1 MKRNNDLRIDWGSV
15 MLSWGFVSIAI
26 GVVCLAATWASVYFL
41 ADPSSSSNAGTQAM
55 MGSLF
60 FSFIAFPL
68 LFFGTIMVIL
78 GFVFRRPQEKPQK
91 ACPNCGRLNAQST
104 ETCPRCME
112 KIAPRVEEEVKSV
125 QLDGVACGEC
135 GRVNA
140 VTTRIC
146 PRCMT
151 KV

>member
-1 MKRNNDLRIDWGSV
+1 MKRDNDLRTDWGAG
-15 MLSWGFVSIAI
+15 MLSWGFVSIVI
-26 GVVCLAATWASVYFL
+26 GVLCLAATWASVYFL
-41 ADPSSSSNAGTQAM
+41 SGPSSSSSAGTQAM

-60 FSFIAFPL
+60 FSFIACSLL
-68 LFFGTIMVIL
+68 LFGTLMVIL
-78 GFVFRRPQEKPQK
+78 GFVFRGPKEKPQ
-91 ACPNCGRLNAQST
+91 
-104 ETCPRCME
+104 M
-112 KIAPRVEEEVKSV
+112 
-125 QLDGVACGEC
+125 DGVACGEC

>member
-1 MKRNNDLRIDWGSV
+1 MKRDNDLRTDWGAG
-15 MLSWGFVSIAI
+15 MLSWGFVSIVI
-26 GVVCLAATWASVYFL
+26 GVLCLAATWASVYFL
-41 ADPSSSSNAGTQAM
+41 SGPSSSSSAGTQAM

-60 FSFIAFPL
+60 FSFVAVSL
-68 LFFGTIMVIL
+68 LLFGTIMVIL
-78 GFVFRRPQEKPQK
+78 GFVFRGPKEKPQK

-112 KIAPRVEEEVKSV
+112 KIASSVEEVKSV

-146 PRCMT
+146 PRCMM

>member
-1 MKRNNDLRIDWGSV
+1 
-15 MLSWGFVSIAI
+15 
-26 GVVCLAATWASVYFL
+26 
-41 ADPSSSSNAGTQAM
+41 
-55 MGSLF
+55 
-60 FSFIAFPL
+60 
-68 LFFGTIMVIL
+68 MVIL
-78 GFVFRRPQEKPQK
+78 GFVFRGPKEKPQK
-91 ACPNCGRLNAQST
+91 ACPNCGRLHAQST

-112 KIAPRVEEEVKSV
+112 KIASSVEEVKSV

>member
-1 MKRNNDLRIDWGSV
+1 
-15 MLSWGFVSIAI
+15 
-26 GVVCLAATWASVYFL
+26 
-41 ADPSSSSNAGTQAM
+41 
-55 MGSLF
+55 
-60 FSFIAFPL
+60 
-68 LFFGTIMVIL
+68 MVIL
-78 GFVFRRPQEKPQK
+78 GFVFREPKEKPQK
-91 ACPNCGRLNAQST
+91 ACPNCGRTNALST

-112 KIAPRVEEEVKSV
+112 KIAPNVEEVKNV

>member
-1 MKRNNDLRIDWGSV
+1 MKRDNDLRTDWGAG
-15 MLSWGFVSIAI
+15 MLSWGFVLIVI
-26 GVVCLAATWASVYFL
+26 GVLCLAATWASVYFL
-41 ADPSSSSNAGTQAM
+41 ADPSSSSNAATPAM
-55 MGSLF
+55 LGSLF
-60 FSFIAFPL
+60 FSFIACSLL
-68 LFFGTIMVIL
+68 LFGTMMVIL
-78 GFVFRRPQEKPQK
+78 GFIFQRPKEQAQK
-91 ACPNCGRLNAQST
+91 ACPNCGRLNALST

-112 KIAPRVEEEVKSV
+112 KIAPSVEVT
-125 QLDGVACGEC
+125 CGEC